1 MFESLVNS
9 VRCKTSTAYTGKSL
23 TFESLVNSVRCKTT
37 AKVHIQQVSL
47 RALLI
52 Q

>member
-1 MFESLVNS
+1 MVTQSPTEIQFESLVNS
-9 VRCKTSTAYTGKSL
+9 VRCKTD
-23 TFESLVNSVRCKTT
+23 N
-37 AKVHIQQVSL
+37 AKYYMEQGL